1 MTSTPAFHYHP
12 TVVFDGPYWVHDFS
26 RPSPEGWQ
34 APHPYSVGRYDE
46 RRPAMYTTE
55 LFGGVRDHHVGL
67 DLGGPVNTLIHAFGE
82 GEIAEIA
89 LNDEDGSYGPTLITK
104 HTLRLPSVVGG
115 PLEDETRTFWVLY
128 GHLSWNSIALW
139 EKGDRFM
146 QGDVLAAMG
155 DESEN
160 GGWPPHV
167 HVQMTWEAPVDGDL
181 PGVVRHEDRADA
193 LQRYPDPRLICGPL
207 Y

>member
-1 MTSTPAFHYHP
+1 
-12 TVVFDGPYWVHDFS
+12 
-26 RPSPEGWQ
+26 
-34 APHPYSVGRYDE
+34 
-46 RRPAMYTTE
+46 MYTTE

-128 GHLSWNSIALW
+128 GHLSWNSIAQW

-181 PGVVRHEDRADA
+181 PGVVCHQDRADA